1 MTATSPK
8 LPQVNVSEHGK
19 VRYLHLG
26 TAWVQGSMWLKK
38 QTIGDRKLMRIRRF
52 DRYWLTPEGELTKFE
67 NLFTTLPGKGRLEQR
82 LGFVSG
88 LTMLGL

>member
-1 MTATSPK
+1 MTATPSK

-38 QTIGDRKLMRIRRF
+38 PNDIELEYVQRMLASLL
-52 DRYWLTPEGELTKFE
+52 WLPSEA
-67 NLFTTLPGKGRLEQR
+67 
-82 LGFVSG
+82 LGTGHAVQ
-88 LTMLGL
+88 LGLGAVSIT